1 MPFLKVERKA
11 DDKDVWEKDG
21 RGYYN
26 TYYAPSLE
34 DYFERG
40 RSISWDDIIKGSG
53 LKGYGE
59 LHQALLTSIWAIR
72 PVFRRED
79 LTQKLIAYTG
89 NHEIWHPEIDAYNP
103 PAKIA
108 IYKSFKLLGKNEVI
122 VFNRDD
128 GPEDIL
134 RINDLTE
141 SEFVKKIGHGDWHI
155 YSSDKE
161 ILFTI
166 TWDTFY
172 FLIAT
177 NSDNIKKIIAANLF
191 EGFLCDD
198 TTEHGWEYEE
208 GEIEKYLAI
217 EAEQKRLDENSKS

>member
-1 MPFLKVERKA
+1 M
-11 DDKDVWEKDG
+11 
-21 RGYYN
+21 
-26 TYYAPSLE
+26 
-34 DYFERG
+34 
-40 RSISWDDIIKGSG
+40 
-53 LKGYGE
+53 
-59 LHQALLTSIWAIR
+59 
-72 PVFRRED
+72 
-79 LTQKLIAYTG
+79 
-89 NHEIWHPEIDAYNP
+89 
-103 PAKIA
+103 
-108 IYKSFKLLGKNEVI
+108 
-122 VFNRDD
+122 FNRDD
-128 GPEDIL
+128 SPKEIL

-141 SEFVKKIGHGDWHI
+141 SEFVKKIGHDDWHI

-177 NSDNIKKIIAANLF
+177 DSDNIKKIIAANLF

-198 TTEHGWEYEE
+198 RTEHGWEYEE